1 MQTNFWLFHI
11 TSGVAASLLD
21 VFHSHVRLIRHNLI
35 NFISFSNQIPLS
47 LLTGCHTG
55 YINKRLSYYTG
66 KFQIQ
71 RQCFLSN
78 LQCGYDIIQGILEQV
93 LKFLASIVPEF
104 INPVSRNIYLF
115 LSKELKV
122 YSL

>member
-1 MQTNFWLFHI
+1 MQSYFWLFNV
-11 TSGVAASLLD
+11 TSRVASPFLD
-21 VFHSHVRLIRHNLI
+21 VLHCHVWLIRHNLI

-66 KFQIQ
+66 QFQVQ

-78 LQCGYDIIQGILEQV
+78 LQCGYNIIQGILEKV
-93 LKFLASIVPEF
+93 LKFSSSIVPEF
-104 INPVSRNIYLF
+104 IDSVSRNIYLF

-122 YSL
+122 DSL